1 MKEKIIF
8 LLSFCCLM
16 LAVSFSA
23 FLMFF
28 VFNYTNYKQ
37 NYEVYF
43 NFECKE
49 KEQQNLINS
58 SGGLETENFESETK
72 EEKNHEL
79 KSIGFFVVTAYCPC
93 EKCCGVWAD
102 GITATGTKATQGK
115 TIAVDP
121 SLIELGSVVYFDGID
136 GFGGYV
142 AEDTGG
148 AIKENRIDI
157 YFDNHQDALEWGVKE
172 IEVFQILGE

>member
-8 LLSFCCLM
+8 LLSFCCLV
-16 LAVSFSA
+16 LTVSFST

-37 NYEVYF
+37 NHEVCF
-43 NFECKE
+43 SFEGKETEKQNFR
-49 KEQQNLINS
+49 NS
-58 SGGLETENFESETK
+58 SGGLETEKLEPETK

-79 KSIGFFVVTAYCPC
+79 KSIGFFVATAYCPC

-102 GITATGTKATQGK
+102 GVTATGTKATQGK

-121 SLIELGSVVYFDGID
+121 SFIELGSVVYFDGID

-142 AEDTGG
+142 AEDIGG
-148 AIKENRIDI
+148 AIKGNRIDI
-157 YFDNHQDALEWGVKE
+157 YFDNHKDALEWGVKE
-172 IEVFQILGE
+172 IEVFQIMGE